1 MGDIKYYGKKR
12 SIVRRIGS
20 FLPLK
25 PPPKIYVSVT
35 PLHLMTNSMINEETS
50 NNYVD
55 TNGYPVRSVLYSIS
69 YDWYIHIYS
78 AIIFKIEFDDNFSAN
93 RPDLLEPISFGSEVR
108 LLALEQELQELREQ
122 ISTIVKNNKLSK
134 CI

>member
-1 MGDIKYYGKKR
+1 MFIFYYRFMTKFSKHLIVTFLEYMYLLQTIFISHILKKLSLYYKIIKINFFFLQMGDIKYYGKRR
-12 SIVRRIGS
+12 SIVRKIGS

-55 TNGYPVRSVLYSIS
+55 KNGYPMRSIHYS
-69 YDWYIHIYS
+69 
-78 AIIFKIEFDDNFSAN
+78 
-93 RPDLLEPISFGSEVR
+93 
-108 LLALEQELQELREQ
+108 
-122 ISTIVKNNKLSK
+122 VKL
-134 CI
+134 